1 MAGLWRTRQA
11 LSWQPDV
18 SEGNAGTC
26 VWMCPWPKMTALL
39 DTWSPD
45 EVTSM
50 ENVSLRCVSPTRG
63 SWRVLPLAK

>member
-1 MAGLWRTRQA
+1 
-11 LSWQPDV
+11 
-18 SEGNAGTC
+18 
-26 VWMCPWPKMTALL
+26 MTAVL

-50 ENVSLRCVSPTRG
+50 ENVSLDMSPTRG